1 MSVISFTREI
11 KLTNEDALKILNHKP
26 SEKLQAILKSIDSK
40 DNTKLTENKLVS
52 KYLWDNNLVIL
63 KKKKT
68 NRMVGFMLL
77 KGSFRYRLLI
87 LVDD

>member
-40 DNTKLTENKLVS
+40 DNTKLTENKLVL

-63 KKKKT
+63 KKK
-68 NRMVGFMLL
+68 NL
-77 KGSFRYRLLI
+77 SFAEI
-87 LVDD
+87 

>member
-63 KKKKT
+63 KKKNQPNGWLYAVK
-68 NRMVGFMLL
+68 R
-77 KGSFRYRLLI
+77 
-87 LVDD
+87 

>member
-40 DNTKLTENKLVS
+40 DNTKLTENKLFS

-63 KKKKT
+63 KKKNQPNGWLYAVK
-68 NRMVGFMLL
+68 R
-77 KGSFRYRLLI
+77 
-87 LVDD
+87 

>member
-40 DNTKLTENKLVS
+40 DNTKLTENKLVL

-63 KKKKT
+63 KKKKSQLCWDLS
-68 NRMVGFMLL
+68 NF
-77 KGSFRYRLLI
+77 KKQ
-87 LVDD
+87 

>member
-26 SEKLQAILKSIDSK
+26 SEKLQAILKSIDLK

-63 KKKKT
+63 KKKISA
-68 NRMVGFMLL
+68 LL
-77 KGSFRYRLLI
+77 RFK
-87 LVDD
+87 